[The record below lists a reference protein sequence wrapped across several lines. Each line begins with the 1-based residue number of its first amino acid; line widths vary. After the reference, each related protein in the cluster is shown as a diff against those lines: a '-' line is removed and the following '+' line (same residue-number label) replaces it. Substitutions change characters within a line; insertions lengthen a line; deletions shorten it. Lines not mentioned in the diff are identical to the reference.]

1 MIITGIN
8 ESRTNQQHKRLYQQY
23 RHESDVSN
31 LANNVCCY
39 SDSVAKLTVDF
50 ELTL

>member
-23 RHESDVSN
+23 LTRADGVLRGMQAAVKVISDNRSA
-31 LANNVCCY
+31 L
-39 SDSVAKLTVDF
+39 LWR
-50 ELTL
+50 